1 MSPAARRPAVRAKQG
16 GTTSTMRHL
25 SIPLLAAALV
35 SSAGCTDAGVYA
47 LQGGGVPGPDRTAF
61 LGTVCVP
68 LAAGSAFPVKVVFA
82 VEGGTTTMPQQ
93 TGAAVITAIQ
103 DVVGLLSNSTSY
115 TFLTYHV
122 TAEGFQGGFGNAVDL
137 SAALSLYP
145 SFQETGPVSIS
156 SALQLAK
163 SFISGDMQVSCRG
176 TVNRTRYLVVLIEG
190 SRDTSCLYPSI
201 YAGIDSAC
209 LALANPSQC
218 AACQLQQD
226 TQAVTALQQQFNAGS
241 VTVQPIYVTDTNPPD
256 SDLTTIINPAISQSG
271 NSQPL
276 VATSAT
282 IDTVLKQVNFAS
294 LQRDL
299 VLKRFFAFNRNAL
312 ARRGQ
317 QFVDSD
323 GDGLSD
329 DEERDAGTDPLNPDT
344 DGDGINDGLERKMG
358 LDPLAVNTVTSC
370 NRFLDT
376 DGDMLNDCEERVL
389 GTDACVAD
397 TDGDGFGDLIE
408 LNSQTNPLVP
418 EDLTDSDRD
427 GVSNADEVAAH
438 TDPLSA
444 DQAYAADR
452 GYQYQ
457 IVDAQPTVDGRA
469 CYTIRVDNVSLVH
482 TQSRPDPPLAPIPE
496 GNNEIYLILQSGR
509 PNDPHGSGI
518 ASVLTEE
525 VNFIPPSTKSPSGV
539 ISFQPGDFV
548 VGQ

>member
-1 MSPAARRPAVRAKQG
+1 
-16 GTTSTMRHL
+16 MRHL
-25 SIPLLAAALV
+25 SIFLLAAAVASTL
-35 SSAGCTDAGVYA
+35 ACTDAGVYA

-61 LGTVCVP
+61 EGVVCVP
-68 LAAGSAFPVKVVFA
+68 LAQGSAFPVKIVFA
-82 VEGGTTTMPQQ
+82 VEGGSTTMPQA

-103 DVVGLLSNSTSY
+103 DVVGLLATSDSY

-122 TAEGFQGGFGNAVDL
+122 TAEGFQGAFSTATDL
-137 SAALSLYP
+137 SAALALYP
-145 SFQETGPVSIS
+145 TFQETGPVSIS

-201 YAGIDSAC
+201 YAGIDTAC
-209 LALANPSQC
+209 LALPDPSQC
-218 AACQLQQD
+218 AACELQKR
-226 TQAVTALQQQFNAGS
+226 TGEVKALEQQFNAGE
-241 VTVQPIYVTDTNPPD
+241 VVVQPIYVTDTNPPD
-256 SDLTTIINPAISQSG
+256 PDLTTVINPAISQSG
-271 NSQPL
+271 GSQPL

-299 VLKRFFAFNRNAL
+299 ALKRFFAFNRNAL

-317 QFVDSD
+317 QLVDSD

-358 LDPLAVNTVTSC
+358 LDPLVVNTITSC
-370 NRFLDT
+370 NPFLDT
-376 DGDMLNDCEERVL
+376 DQDKLNDCEERVL

-397 TDGDGFGDLIE
+397 TDGDGFSDLVE
-408 LNSQTNPLVP
+408 LNSQTNPQVP
-418 EDLTDSDRD
+418 EDLIDQDRD
-427 GVSNADEVAAH
+427 GVSNADEVMAH
-438 TDPLSA
+438 SDVLSA
-444 DQAYAADR
+444 DQAYIADR

-469 CYTIRVDNVSLVH
+469 CFTVRVDNVSLVH
-482 TQSRPDPPLAPIPE
+482 TQSRPNPPLSPSPE
-496 GNNEIYLILQSGR
+496 GNNEIYLFLQSGR

-518 ASVLTEE
+518 ASVLTKE

-539 ISFQPGDFV
+539 ISFQPDDFV